1 MFVGDVAMKI
11 NRYLSIVAM
20 CLAIG
25 AIVIGIYS
33 LTSAH
38 VTILGSIGFISHNY
52 GIKAVAYMY
61 GHSSGSTLDEV
72 EQGIPVSEEDKVLL
86 VTETIKGSTQVDLP
100 TYTYFSTDES
110 SNTPQDIT
118 ILIELSAENSLSRD
132 IVVEAGY
139 ELNEK
144 ITIKIDGSTQKQAKI
159 INHNNSTLGTA
170 TTQTLLYTI
179 SLNPNSEGGYSTLQE
194 LTNLQLNIEFEEYK
208 TKSNVYISKF
218 SADYVAQ
225 LREEFST
232 PDEYLTYADSFPY
245 YIEMGTKS
253 GETTKLKWLVVG
265 VDDGNGTLI
274 NLKEA
279 DLIAMQN
286 NSLILTRDYYILS
299 EKNLLRTT
307 YSDEIFPKDVV
318 LGDYKVS
325 TARNKLKTDFL
336 TNYTFTDDEKAIIQ
350 PRELKELY
358 ADNPPSDDPL
368 SDVSSSTETDDFWL
382 LSYTEA
388 LNIFGGSEYVYDENI
403 CYASALP
410 KVMETATTERSWVL
424 RTPTGGYNVYGFA
437 GGVLLSGMTT
447 DGDYSLRPA
456 CKI

>member
-1 MFVGDVAMKI
+1 MKI

-20 CLAIG
+20 CLAIS

-33 LTSAH
+33 LTSAQ
-38 VTILGSIGFISHNY
+38 VTISGSIGFISHNY

-61 GHSSGSTLDEV
+61 GHSKGSTLDEV

-118 ILIELSAENSLSRD
+118 IFIELSAENSLSRD
-132 IVVEAGY
+132 VVVEAGY

-159 INHNNSTLGTA
+159 INHNSSTLGTA
-170 TTQTLLYTI
+170 TTQTLIYTI

-218 SADYVAQ
+218 STDYVAQ

-265 VDDGNGTLI
+265 VDDGTGTLI

-286 NSLILTRDYYILS
+286 NHLILSRDYYILS
-299 EKNLLRTT
+299 EDILFTSSYQNEVD
-307 YSDEIFPKDVV
+307 SENSIAA
-318 LGDYKVS
+318 DYKIS
-325 TARNKLKTDFL
+325 TIRNKLKTEFL
-336 TNYTFTDDEKAIIQ
+336 SDYTFTDEEMAIIQ
-350 PRELKELY
+350 PRLLKELY
-358 ADNPPSDDPL
+358 ADNLPYNGSL
-368 SDVSSSTETDDFWL
+368 SDVSSSTEADVFWL
-382 LSYTEA
+382 LSYTES
-388 LNIFGGSEYVYDENI
+388 LNIFGDSKYVSVNMT
-403 CYASALP
+403 CYASARP
-410 KVMETATTERSWVL
+410 RGSSMDARTWWL
-424 RTPTGGYNVYGFA
+424 RTPENFVLGGSCKVYYWYYGIQPWADSSF
-437 GGVLLSGMTT
+437 GSQRGC
-447 DGDYSLRPA
+447 RPA